1 MSILDDLR
9 SNLPLPSKQVEQK
22 VSANMTA
29 EIQTFIQKSPFMV
42 MATSNASGDCDSSP
56 KGGKPGFVKVL
67 DDNHLLIPELIGNR
81 LFQGLINI
89 QSNAKVG
96 LLFMIPGIDKTVR
109 VNGCVK
115 EISPEALEK
124 IVSQPEVLNPDKK
137 VNFAFGLLVTINES
151 YLHCPRSLKF
161 ADIWN
166 EKIIYEN
173 KGHTK
178 P

>member
-1 MSILDDLR
+1 M
-9 SNLPLPSKQVEQK
+9 E
-22 VSANMTA
+22 
-29 EIQTFIQKSPFMV
+29 
-42 MATSNASGDCDSSP
+42 TSNAERDGDFSP
-56 KGGKPGFVKVL
+56 KGGKPGFYKVL

-89 QSNAKVG
+89 QTNPKVG

-109 VNGCVK
+109 VNGYVK
-115 EISPEALEK
+115 ELSPEALEK
-124 IVSQPEVLNPDKK
+124 IVSQPEVFNPDKK

-166 EKIIYEN
+166 EEAILIN
-173 KGHTK
+173 KESIK
-178 P
+178 KQANN